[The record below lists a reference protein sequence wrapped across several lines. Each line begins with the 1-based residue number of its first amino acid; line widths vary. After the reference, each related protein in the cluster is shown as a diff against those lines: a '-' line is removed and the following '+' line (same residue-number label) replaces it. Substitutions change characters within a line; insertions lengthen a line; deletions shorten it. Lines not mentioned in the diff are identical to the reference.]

1 MNKKL
6 KERNLRIQ
14 TKIIHNGSLR
24 SQNNETSEA
33 IYLTSGYVYSSAEEA
48 EARFNGEIDGYIY
61 SRYSNPNLSMLQT
74 KLCEM
79 EGAQAARLTASGMA
93 AVFWSLFTNVQAGDH
108 IVAADAIFGSC
119 LYILKD
125 ILPNYGIEVTIVRAT
140 SIEAWQKAIKKNT
153 KVFFFETPTNPMLEI
168 LDIEA
173 ISNIAKENK
182 IKVIIDNVFATPLR
196 QRPLELGADIVIYSA
211 TKHIDGQ
218 GRCLGGVI
226 LGEAEFIENKLHDY
240 LKHTGP
246 ALSPFNAWVMMK
258 GLETLAVRT
267 DRQIENANLIAEHLK
282 TLSVV
287 SQVIYPGHEDHPQ
300 FEITKKQMVGG
311 GPLITFMIKGGKEE
325 AFNFLNK
332 LEIIKISNNLGDTKS
347 LITHPSTTTHRS
359 LSSEEKAILGI
370 TDNTLRLSVGLE
382 DLTDI
387 IDDLNFAISVVE

>member
-1 MNKKL
+1 MDKKL
-6 KERNLRIQ
+6 KERNLNIQ
-14 TKIIHNGSLR
+14 TKFIHDGSLR

-33 IYLTSGYVYSSAEEA
+33 IYLTSGYVYNSAEEA

-61 SRYSNPNLSMLQT
+61 SRYSNPNLSMLQK

-79 EGAQAARLTASGMA
+79 EGAEAARLTASGMA
-93 AVFWSLFTNVQAGDH
+93 AVFWSLFSNVQTGDH
-108 IVAADAIFGSC
+108 IVGADAIFGSC
-119 LYILKD
+119 LSILKD

-140 SIEAWQKAIKKNT
+140 NIEAWKKAIKKNT

-173 ISNIAKENK
+173 ISDIAKENG

-226 LGEAEFIENKLHDY
+226 LGKAEFIENKLHDY

-258 GLETLAVRT
+258 GLETLGVRT
-267 DRQIENANLIAEHLK
+267 DRQIDNANLIAEHLK
-282 TLSVV
+282 TLTEV
-287 SQVIYPGHEDHPQ
+287 SQVIYPGHRDHPQ
-300 FEITKKQMVGG
+300 FEIAQKQMSGG
-311 GPLITFMIKGGKEE
+311 GPLVTFKIKGGKDE
-325 AFNFLNK
+325 AFSFLNK

-359 LSSEEKAILGI
+359 VSAEDKAVLGI

-382 DLTDI
+382 DISDI
-387 IDDLNFAISVVE
+387 IDDLNFAISVVK

>member
-1 MNKKL
+1 MDKKL
-6 KERNLRIQ
+6 KERNLNIQ
-14 TKIIHNGSLR
+14 TKFIHDGSLR

-119 LYILKD
+119 LSILKD

-140 SIEAWQKAIKKNT
+140 NIEAWKKAIKKNT

-173 ISNIAKENK
+173 ISNIAKENEF
-182 IKVIIDNVFATPLR
+182 KVIVDNVFATPLK

-226 LGEAEFIENKLHDY
+226 LGEAEFVENKLHDY

-258 GLETLAVRT
+258 GLETLAIRT
-267 DRQIENANLIAEHLK
+267 DRQIENANLIAENLK
-282 TLSVV
+282 TLSV
-287 SQVIYPGHEDHPQ
+287 
-300 FEITKKQMVGG
+300 
-311 GPLITFMIKGGKEE
+311 
-325 AFNFLNK
+325 
-332 LEIIKISNNLGDTKS
+332 
-347 LITHPSTTTHRS
+347 
-359 LSSEEKAILGI
+359 
-370 TDNTLRLSVGLE
+370 
-382 DLTDI
+382 
-387 IDDLNFAISVVE
+387 